1 MLAKLKTQW
10 AAFKKSPYQYA
21 VKHGNV
27 ALVLALVFVFAF
39 TAFVPVGN
47 VMAQDCVDGQT
58 TDPTPEP
65 CLEVDADEMTADI
78 FAGANIILVA
88 LGGIFFLVI
97 GLSFGGMLIKFIGN
111 AILGFKL

>member
-10 AAFKKSPYQYA
+10 AAFKQSPYQYA

-27 ALVLALVFVFAF
+27 ALVLALVFTFAF
-39 TAFVPVGN
+39 AAFPVGSAY
-47 VMAQDCVDGQT
+47 AQDCVDGQT

-65 CLEVDADEMTADI
+65 CLEVDADEMTSDI